1 MFRKV
6 TLALVAAASLG
17 VMALSPTAASAKPPM
32 IWNPNPHFHH
42 HHWHPGF
49 GVGFLAGGY
58 AGCYRERLVLTPLG
72 YRLRTVNV
80 CVF

>member
-17 VMALSPTAASAKPPM
+17 VMALPSTAASAMPL

-42 HHWHPGF
+42 HWNPGF
-49 GVGFLAGGY
+49 GLGFVAAGLS
-58 AGCYRERLVLTPLG
+58 GCYQNRLVLTPFG
-72 YRLRTVNV
+72 YRVRTVNV
-80 CVF
+80 CAF

>member
-17 VMALSPTAASAKPPM
+17 VMALSPTAASASPL

-49 GVGFLAGGY
+49 GIGFIDAGY
-58 AGCYRERLVLTPLG
+58 AGCYRQRLVLTPFG

-80 CVF
+80 CVY